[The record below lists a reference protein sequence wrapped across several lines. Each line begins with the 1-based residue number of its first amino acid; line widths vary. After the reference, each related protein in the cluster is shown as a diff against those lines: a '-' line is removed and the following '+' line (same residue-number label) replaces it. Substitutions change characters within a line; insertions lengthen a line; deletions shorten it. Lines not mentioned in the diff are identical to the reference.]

1 MFTFRPFDDLI
12 SFVDSLLGVIDCGVE
27 ITRLG
32 ATDLGAE
39 VRAPL
44 AREHDTTL
52 TWPSPAP

>member
-1 MFTFRPFDDLI
+1 MFTFRLFDDLI
-12 SFVDSLLGVIDCGVE
+12 SFVDSLLGTIDCGAEV
-27 ITRLG
+27 IRLG

-39 VRAPL
+39 IRAPL